1 MVRSNRVPLGVRCF
15 DTIILVLIL
24 SRLKLKSVVLQD
36 VLVNLNL
43 SKVI

>member
-1 MVRSNRVPLGVRCF
+1 MVRSNRVPLSVRCF